1 MVLILTL
8 ESLILQF
15 TKVSKSLRKPLLILI
30 AVKKKKKMGSAWR
43 NQDRLQS
50 LAAIRESSSSQVLPW
65 NLLRESSTVEEGRRA
80 GGSGGRHSGLG
91 LEWPVNWI
99 FEKL

>member
-1 MVLILTL
+1 ML

-30 AVKKKKKMGSAWR
+30 AVKKKKKNGSAWR
-43 NQDRLQS
+43 SQDRLQS

-65 NLLRESSTVEEGRRA
+65 NLPLESSTVEEGWRA
-80 GGSGGRHSGLG
+80 GVGVGDDTVGWGWSGQ
-91 LEWPVNWI
+91 
-99 FEKL
+99 